1 MTGYARR
8 HRGEAHHSAKLTDA
22 KVRELRR
29 LVEDVGVCIACAA
42 KVVGISK
49 SAAWDAANYVTW
61 RHVVTWREA
70 LGDDARKA
78 N

>member
-1 MTGYARR
+1 MSGYARER
-8 HRGEAHHSAKLTDA
+8 RGEAHHNAKLTDA

-29 LVEDVGVCIACAA
+29 LVEQKGICITCAA
-42 KVVGISK
+42 KLIGISK
-49 SAAWDAANYVTW
+49 SAAWDAASYVTW

-70 LGDDARKA
+70 LGDDVRET